1 METGQFELAVEIY
14 GAVPAD
20 HPLALEATIGRSD
33 AFARTGRSD
42 EAITALQDLIAAEPQ
57 PFAVHAQLGDLL
69 RRDERFTE
77 AAAAYSQAVELI
89 DQEDP
94 RFWFLF
100 YARGICYEQTDE
112 WDAAEAD
119 FRKALRLSPDQ
130 ASVLNYLG
138 YSLVEQ
144 RRNLDE
150 ALTMIERAVALE
162 PESGYIVDSLAWV
175 YFRLGRYQEAVAPME
190 RAVEL
195 LPTDPIVNDHL
206 GDVYWKVGRQREA
219 RFQWERALSFE
230 PAEEDAERIRLKLEL
245 GLDAV
250 QQREVEGK

>member
-1 METGQFELAVEIY
+1 VETGQFELAVEIY

-33 AFARTGRSD
+33 AFVRTGRSD
-42 EAITALQDLIAAEPQ
+42 EAITTLQDLIAAEPQ
-57 PFAVHAQLGDLL
+57 AFAVHAQLGDLL

-100 YARGICYEQTDE
+100 YARGICYEQIDE

-230 PAEEDAERIRLKLEL
+230 PTEEDAERIRLKLEL